1 MKRIR
6 DYGIKIGRLETGVNN
21 LITDVKGVKVGHATV
36 KSGGINT
43 GVTSI
48 LLHEGNIFKEK
59 LFGAVHVMNGFGKTI
74 GTVQLE
80 ELGTIETP
88 IVLTN
93 TLNVGKVADAL
104 IEYMLY
110 LNEDIGVTTGTINP
124 IVCECNDGFLN
135 DIRGRHIGKKEVFKS
150 LKDASVI
157 FDEGAVGAGTGMS
170 CFGYKGGIGSSSRV
184 FKLGEEEYTLG
195 ALVLSNFGLKD
206 NFIIEG
212 KKVEEYSNI
221 NKSFDER
228 EKGSI
233 IVILATDAPLSSRQ
247 LKRVAKRASVG
258 IIRLGSFMG
267 NGSGDIIIAT
277 STANKINHYEDNPIV
292 DIKII
297 NENFIDIIFRA
308 AAEAVEEA
316 ILNSMVTA
324 DSLIGRSGNVRIS
337 LREILEND
345 FI

>member
-6 DYGIKIGRLETGVNN
+6 DYRINIGKLKTGKNN
-21 LITDVKGVKVGHATV
+21 LITDVKGVKVGHATL
-36 KSGGINT
+36 KDGDINT

-48 LLHEGNIFKEK
+48 ILHEGNIFKEK
-59 LFGAVHVMNGFGKTI
+59 LYAAVHVMNGFGKTI
-74 GTVQLE
+74 GTVQIE

-93 TLNVGKVADAL
+93 TLNIGKVSDAL
-104 IEYMLY
+104 VEYMLSI
-110 LNEDIGVTTGTINP
+110 NEDIGLTTGTINP

-135 DIRGRHIGKKEVFKS
+135 DIRGRHVGKEEVFKS
-150 LKDASVI
+150 LNEAAEI
-157 FDEGAVGAGTGMS
+157 FEEGAVGAGTGMS

-184 FKLGEEEYTLG
+184 FNIGEEEYTLG

-206 NFIIEG
+206 DFILTKEPNEKI
-212 KKVEEYSNI
+212 NI
-221 NKSFDER
+221 PAKLEL

-233 IVILATDAPLSSRQ
+233 IVVLVTDAPMSDRQ

-277 STANKINHYEDNPIV
+277 STANKINHYEDKPTVN
-292 DIKII
+292 IKVI
-297 NENFIDIIFRA
+297 NENFIDTVFRA
-308 AAEAVEEA
+308 AAESVEEA

-324 DSLIGRSGNVRIS
+324 DSLIGRDGNVRVS
-337 LREILEND
+337 LREQL
-345 FI
+345 